1 MHNLQRMAM
10 RCAKALNSADQGD
23 AVAHCDRICLP
34 RLAIAGVPTTA
45 HRRLLARAPLRPS
58 RTTARPGWCSPAV
71 EHPRRT
77 LLPPAAQSP
86 GAVKPAVPSRRT
98 RTCRSCHA
106 QAQVAGQTANT
117 SRNTRARRLWSCYLS
132 CMISPDQGN
141 FTGLRVQ
148 VPSDTV
154 NPHNQP
160 FRGRR
165 GRDPGAG
172 LRLCRATGFSSSPS
186 GAGAL

>member
-34 RLAIAGVPTTA
+34 RLAIAGVPATA

-71 EHPRRT
+71 EHPAGHCCRR
-77 LLPPAAQSP
+77 PRSHPVQSSPRCQAGAPAPAA
-86 GAVKPAVPSRRT
+86 AAMHK
-98 RTCRSCHA
+98 
-106 QAQVAGQTANT
+106 AQVAGQTANT

-132 CMISPDQGN
+132 CMISPNQGN

-148 VPSDTV
+148 VPPRT
-154 NPHNQP
+154 H
-160 FRGRR
+160 
-165 GRDPGAG
+165 RDHD
-172 LRLCRATGFSSSPS
+172 LWK
-186 GAGAL
+186 